1 MYKKTHKIL
10 YKSKKK
16 INYHENNIIK
26 VCVCVYIYI
35 YIYIY
40 IKALIT
46 LLSPIIGLA
55 AREIPK
61 SSTMQPFIQYK
72 LENQLQETK

>member
-16 INYHENNIIK
+16 INYHKNNIIK

-35 YIYIY
+35 
-40 IKALIT
+40 KALIT
-46 LLSPIIGLA
+46 LVSPIIGLA

-61 SSTMQPFIQYK
+61 SITMQPFIQYK